1 MQEDRPFEIIFIAR
15 GGQGAW
21 TSSILIAQAALHAK
35 KYAQSF
41 PEFGPERSGA
51 PVRAYARIYDKPIEI
66 HAGTMKADVVA
77 VIDGSLAYM
86 TKNFVR
92 EGGIVIVNSPED
104 PAELRRKLGLPE
116 SAKVYAVDG
125 TKIALETLGRPIAN
139 TAILGSLVRVLEEL
153 GIKYVSLDNLIAAV
167 RDVLGERYSEKI
179 VSGNI
184 EAVKRA
190 YKEVR
195 GL

>member
-66 HAGTMKADVVA
+66 HAGTTKADVVA
-77 VIDGSLAYM
+77 VIDGSLAHM
-86 TKNFVR
+86 AKDFVR
-92 EGGIVIVNSPED
+92 EGGVVIINSSED
-104 PAELRRKLGLPE
+104 PKELKKRLGLPE
-116 SAKVYAVDG
+116 SVKVYGVDG

-139 TAILGSLVRVLEEL
+139 TAILGSLVRVLEKL
-153 GIKYVSLDNLIAAV
+153 GMKYVSLDDLIFAV
-167 RDVLGERYSEKI
+167 KEVFGERYSEKI
-179 VSGNI
+179 VNSNI

-190 YKEVR
+190 YGEVKEE
-195 GL
+195 